1 METIRHIGVL
11 TSGGDAPGMNAAT
24 RAVVRTALSHTIRV
38 SGIMRGYTGLIE
50 GDFLDMDARSVSNVI
65 QFGGTI
71 LKTSRSADFYEVAGR
86 AKAAERMRAHGI
98 DALIAIGGDGTFQGL
113 HKLEQEHGIPG
124 IGVPGTIDN
133 DVYGTDFTIGFD
145 TAANTAL
152 ESIDKIRDTAA
163 SHDRMFF
170 IEVMGRACGALGL
183 SVGLAGGAEAILIP
197 EIPYDLD
204 RLCRTLEHGRE
215 RGKTS
220 FIIVVSEGVTE
231 GGAREVAEGVKSQL
245 GVGYRVNVL
254 GHIQRGGAPTAFDR
268 QLASR
273 LGRAAVETL
282 LAGGSSAM
290 TGVSCGRVQ
299 LVPLRETWEKK
310 SEIDEELL
318 TVAEVVGS

>member
-24 RAVVRTALSHTIRV
+24 RAVVRTALSHGLDVT
-38 SGIMRGYTGLIE
+38 GIMRGYTGLID
-50 GDFLDMDARSVSNVI
+50 GKFLKMDATSVSNII

-71 LKTSRSADFYEVAGR
+71 LKTSRSADFYQEEGR
-86 AKAAERMRAHGI
+86 ARAARELRSRGI
-98 DALIAIGGDGTFQGL
+98 DALVAIGGDGTFRGL
-113 HKLEQEHGIPG
+113 YKLEKEHGIRG

-170 IEVMGRACGALGL
+170 IEVMGRACGALAL

-197 EIPYDLD
+197 ELPYDLD
-204 RLCRTLEHGRE
+204 ALCRTLEHGRD

-220 FIIVVSEGVTE
+220 FIIVVAEGVVE
-231 GGAREVAEGVKSQL
+231 GGARAVADGVKSRL
-245 GVGYRVNVL
+245 GVSYRVNVL

-268 QLASR
+268 QLASL

-282 LAGGSSAM
+282 LAGGSAAM
-290 TGVSCGRVQ
+290 AGLTCGRVR
-299 LVPLRETWEKK
+299 LVPLPETWEKHA
-310 SEIDEELL
+310 EVDTELL
-318 TVAEVVGS
+318 KVAEVVGS

>member
-1 METIRHIGVL
+1 METIRHIAVL

-24 RAVVRTALSHTIRV
+24 RAVVRTALSHTVRV
-38 SGIMRGYTGLIE
+38 SGIIRGYAGLIE
-50 GDFLDMDARSVSNVI
+50 GDFIDMDARSVSNII
-65 QFGGTI
+65 QFGGTV
-71 LKTSRSADFYEVAGR
+71 LKTSRSPEFFKEEGR
-86 AKAAERMRAHGI
+86 ARAAEQLRSRGV
-98 DALIAIGGDGTFQGL
+98 DALVTIGGDGTFQGL
-113 HKLEQEHGIPG
+113 HRLEQEHGIPG

-133 DVYGTDFTIGFD
+133 DVYGTDYTIGFD

-170 IEVMGRACGALGL
+170 IEVMGRACGALAL

-204 RLCRTLEHGRE
+204 ELTRTLEHGMA

-220 FIIVVSEGVTE
+220 FIIVVSEGVVD
-231 GGAREVAEGVKSQL
+231 GGAREVAEGIKSKL
-245 GVGYRVNVL
+245 GVNYRVSVL

-282 LAGGSSAM
+282 LVGGSSAM
-290 TGVSCGRVQ
+290 TGISCGRVN
-299 LVPLRETWEKK
+299 LVPLHETWERK
-310 SEIDEELL
+310 SEINKELM

>member
-24 RAVVRTALSHTIRV
+24 RAVVRTALSHGLRV
-38 SGIMRGYTGLIE
+38 TGIMRGYTGLIE
-50 GDFLDMDARSVSNVI
+50 GDFLRMEATSVSNII

-71 LKTSRSADFYEVAGR
+71 LKTSRCPAFYEKEGR
-86 AKAAERMRAHGI
+86 AVAAERLRTRGV
-98 DALIAIGGDGTFQGL
+98 DALVAIGGDGTFQGL
-113 HKLEQEHGIPG
+113 HKLEQEQGIPG
-124 IGVPGTIDN
+124 VGVPGTIDN

-170 IEVMGRACGALGL
+170 IEVMGRACGALAL

-197 EIPYDLD
+197 EVPYDLD
-204 RLCRTLEHGRE
+204 ELCRTLEHGRE

-220 FIIVVSEGVTE
+220 FIIVVAEGVAK
-231 GGAREVAEGVKSQL
+231 GGAREVAEGVKTNL
-245 GVGYRVNVL
+245 GVNYRVSVL

-268 QLASR
+268 QLASL
-273 LGRAAVETL
+273 LGRTSVETL
-282 LAGGSSAM
+282 LEGRSNVMAGI
-290 TGVSCGRVQ
+290 SCGRVE

-310 SEIDEELL
+310 SVVDKELL
-318 TVAEVVGS
+318 MVAEVVGS